1 MRYNDYIIY
10 LYIYIYYIILHDRFR
25 DLVNGRPPADS
36 QKRGGCFFFLAFSQ
50 AYLESPTGG
59 LRDLRVIH
67 TRFPQILVAH
77 PFAHESVPKF
87 ALKFFNGHWLRIG

>member
-1 MRYNDYIIY
+1 MIISFI
-10 LYIYIYYIILHDRFR
+10 YIYIYYIILHDRFR